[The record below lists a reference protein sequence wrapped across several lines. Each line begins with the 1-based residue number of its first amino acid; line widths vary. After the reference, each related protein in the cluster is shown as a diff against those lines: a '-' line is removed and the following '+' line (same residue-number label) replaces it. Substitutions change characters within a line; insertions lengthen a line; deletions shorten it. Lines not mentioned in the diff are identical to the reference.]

1 MRLRPDAQDILA
13 GVMFIAFA
21 GVMLY
26 LNFESHPIGTARRM
40 GSGYMPMLTFG
51 ILAALG
57 VAILISGLFTGPEP
71 IGRFAWRDMGLI
83 LLALTVFG
91 LTVER
96 LGFVVSLVLC
106 IGIASLAEKVWKP
119 LRVLALIAFMLA
131 LCWALFIWYLDIR
144 IPVFPWSR

>member
-1 MRLRPDAQDILA
+1 MRLRPDAQDIFA

-21 GVMLY
+21 AFMLH
-26 LNFESHPIGTARRM
+26 LTFESLPIGTARRM

-51 ILAALG
+51 ILGALG
-57 VAILISGLFTGPEP
+57 VAILLGGLFSGPQP

-83 LLALTVFG
+83 LLALTVYG

-119 LRVLALIAFMLA
+119 LRVLGLIAFMLV
-131 LCWALFIWYLDIR
+131 LCWVLFIWYLDIR